1 MRIAR
6 LVLLLAMTLTVAAQA
21 QNGLPGTPLIPP
33 HALKVNAVLFGHSW
47 IYLMEV
53 SAVGLPQHSQLAYFH
68 RGLSR
73 PHRMYEEHGRTTD
86 SADQI
91 YSNNVVLVA
100 MWTAGGPGQET
111 V

>member
-47 IYLMEV
+47 IYLMEGFQPWAFPNIPSSHV
-53 SAVGLPQHSQLAYFH
+53 SIEAIPVTPASSSCRWFLPTCQPAPM
-68 RGLSR
+68 LSSSWLQ
-73 PHRMYEEHGRTTD
+73 PTM
-86 SADQI
+86 
-91 YSNNVVLVA
+91 
-100 MWTAGGPGQET
+100 
-111 V
+111 